1 MGLVYH
7 EEDHSRYGAKWWWMV
22 YDVVNYAL
30 EDVVELFVYNIS
42 SWALV
47 ACSAT
52 LKFHNTTSVAN
63 LEM

>member
-1 MGLVYH
+1 
-7 EEDHSRYGAKWWWMV
+7 MV